1 MMADTSF
8 MGAPPAFGRY
18 SGRKIGPAKASP
30 GRKWPSRR
38 EATAEGNQG
47 GGGSR
52 TPFSVDASLR
62 PHRLMFLSPARGR
75 GEERGLRRALPPLPT
90 SPPIGGEELDW
101 RSCPLSMH
109 RFSVQVDVEAL
120 DLLLVGDAQADQR
133 IDDLEDDEGGDGAP
147 GDADQAAPELR

>member
-52 TPFSVDASLR
+52 TLFSVDTSLR
-62 PHRLMFLSPARGR
+62 THRLIFLSPARGEARR
-75 GEERGLRRALPPLPT
+75 GGYDVPYPLSQPLPL
-90 SPPIGGEELDW
+90 SGERSSIGA
-101 RSCPLSMH
+101 C
-109 RFSVQVDVEAL
+109 VQSQCTV
-120 DLLLVGDAQADQR
+120 
-133 IDDLEDDEGGDGAP
+133 
-147 GDADQAAPELR
+147 